1 MNPIHHP
8 EPSMELD
15 DLKSAWQSLDA
26 RLERQ
31 YVLDRQLLW
40 DHRIEGARRHL
51 RPLWWGQLAQMLF
64 GLACVLLGASCWNMH
79 GDQWPF
85 LLAGITVH
93 VYGVAT
99 MIAGGI
105 TLGLVSRI
113 DYGAP
118 VLEIQKQLAKLRRFY
133 VGSGAAVGLAWW
145 VLWVPFVMALSGLD
159 GTADAGAWRQPWV
172 YWSLGFGVAGLLA
185 TLWFH
190 RWARSPERPRL
201 ARMMEESVT
210 GGSLL
215 RARAR
220 LEEIERFERG

>member
-1 MNPIHHP
+1 PRHQPEQRRHQDPPAQAAPARRAGMNPIHHP

-51 RPLWWGQLAQMLF
+51 RPLWWGQSAQMLF

-85 LLAGITVH
+85 LLAGITLH

-99 MIAGGI
+99 MIAG
-105 TLGLVSRI
+105 
-113 DYGAP
+113 
-118 VLEIQKQLAKLRRFY
+118 
-133 VGSGAAVGLAWW
+133 
-145 VLWVPFVMALSGLD
+145 
-159 GTADAGAWRQPWV
+159 
-172 YWSLGFGVAGLLA
+172 
-185 TLWFH
+185 
-190 RWARSPERPRL
+190 
-201 ARMMEESVT
+201 
-210 GGSLL
+210 
-215 RARAR
+215 
-220 LEEIERFERG
+220 